1 MLRLVF
7 AKQVSLNEDKS
18 KVDLVLRESQA
29 TGKRRKVILTTQRG
43 TMELVFEDGG
53 WHFDGGSLG
62 EYRGEWGRRL
72 SSGSQTYLQGYG
84 VGVNAR

>member
-1 MLRLVF
+1 
-7 AKQVSLNEDKS
+7 
-18 KVDLVLRESQA
+18 
-29 TGKRRKVILTTQRG
+29 
-43 TMELVFEDGG
+43 MELVFEDGG